1 VSTTLAA
8 PFMKRSFRP
17 LLVMLALLSA
27 GCQRRTNIV
36 LIPSD
41 STTVVARDSASI
53 ELRQAQEL
61 WEGGADL
68 DHAAAATAKLLEHE
82 FTGRTPEEWQARAS
96 YLLDSLGVGAEYAES
111 NGMFAANFFSRS
123 DPEGGSWPYLFWST
137 KDGVVSQPLD
147 AKNLHLQTLVTVRAN
162 GAALAD
168 TARIVAATF
177 NRRSPGG
184 LQPLAMAWAL
194 PPRGRP
200 RLVQTLGADSL
211 GGYGTAELE
220 SAADTGA
227 VLSARTYR
235 TPKGFIEC
243 ATCPHA
249 YTMTHFRLTPQG
261 FTRSDYELVPSPYA
275 TFAAF
280 IAALGR
286 GDHIAAEALVSEP
299 TLVVTAQGLGWSATK
314 GGGWRPAPGTDE
326 SPLDMRFFRGQ
337 NDAYIV
343 HFRQQGEGWVITGW
357 DPAARTLE

>member
-1 VSTTLAA
+1 
-8 PFMKRSFRP
+8 M
-17 LLVMLALLSA
+17 LVMLAA

-36 LIPSD
+36 LIPAD
-41 STTVVARDSASI
+41 STKTVTRDSASI

-61 WEGGADL
+61 WDSGGDP

-82 FTGRTPEEWQARAS
+82 FNGRASTEWQSRAS
-96 YLLDSLGVGAEYAES
+96 YLLDSLGVGAEFAES
-111 NGMFAANFFSRS
+111 NGMFAVNFFSRS
-123 DPEGGSWPYLFWST
+123 DPEGGSWPYLYWSA
-137 KDGVVSQPLD
+137 KDGVTSQPLD
-147 AKNLHLQTLVTVRAN
+147 AKNLHLQTLLAVRVN
-162 GAALAD
+162 GAAPAD

-243 ATCPHA
+243 VTCPHA
-249 YTMTHFRLTPQG
+249 YTMTRFRLTPQG
-261 FTRSDYELVPSPYA
+261 FSRLELHPVPSPYA

-280 IAALGR
+280 IAALVR
-286 GDHIAAEALVSEP
+286 GDHIAAEAMVSEP
-299 TLVVTAQGLGWSATK
+299 TLIVTAQGLGWNSPK

-337 NDAYIV
+337 NDAFVV
-343 HFRQQGEGWVITGW
+343 HFRQQGDGWVITGW
-357 DPAARTLE
+357 DTAARTLE